1 MLYLFADYAAVAS
14 MLAPIVAVWLKLA
27 GLI

>member
-1 MLYLFADYAAVAS
+1 MLYRFADYAAVAS
-14 MLAPIVAVWLKLA
+14 MLAPVIAVWLKLA